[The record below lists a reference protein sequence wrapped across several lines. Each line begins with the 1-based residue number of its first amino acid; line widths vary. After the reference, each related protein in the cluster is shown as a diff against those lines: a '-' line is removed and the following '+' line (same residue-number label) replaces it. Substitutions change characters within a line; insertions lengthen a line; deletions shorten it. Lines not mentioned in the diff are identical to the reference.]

1 MSASTP
7 ARTTASTRRPL
18 AFAMLFTVL
27 ALANSWA
34 FARVAGS
41 PEGLVAAAWIDFA
54 LGALMAA
61 AASWFWRAWWLARRG
76 PRATPAG

>member
-1 MSASTP
+1 MSAP
-7 ARTTASTRRPL
+7 VAGVASRRPL
-18 AFAMLFTVL
+18 AFAVLFTVL
-27 ALANSWA
+27 ALANSWS

-61 AASWFWRAWWLARRG
+61 AASWFWRAWWLARRAR
-76 PRATPAG
+76 RATPG

>member
-1 MSASTP
+1 MSAP
-7 ARTTASTRRPL
+7 APVRAPASTRRPL

-61 AASWFWRAWWLARRG
+61 AASWFWRAWWLARRS
-76 PRATPAG
+76 RRVSAL